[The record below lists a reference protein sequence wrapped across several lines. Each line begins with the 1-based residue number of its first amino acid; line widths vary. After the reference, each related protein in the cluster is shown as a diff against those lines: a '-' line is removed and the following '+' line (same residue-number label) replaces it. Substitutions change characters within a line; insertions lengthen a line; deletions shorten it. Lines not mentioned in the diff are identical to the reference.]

1 MGPSRCPAV
10 SCCSGSGE
18 RPLVSRVVDLR
29 RPSDPGPRDPARA
42 VDAMSALLADLAGE
56 IMEAVTALP
65 AGANTPERSA
75 AAGGASPRS

>member
-1 MGPSRCPAV
+1 
-10 SCCSGSGE
+10 
-18 RPLVSRVVDLR
+18 VVDLR